1 MVLKQVVD
9 EELLPLLEVL
19 AEFRA
24 IKKTLSA
31 QAMSAFV
38 YIAIHERVLQTD
50 LEKDLRMSSASASRN
65 TDLLTDWDWHGKP
78 GPNLIKKEPD
88 PLMGNRT
95 VLSLTQRGE
104 RFALTLKRHL
114 YGT

>member
-9 EELLPLLEVL
+9 EDLLPLLEVM

-24 IKKTLSA
+24 LKQSIPA
-31 QAMSAFV
+31 QAIAAFV
-38 YIAIHERVLQTD
+38 YIAIHERVLMTD
-50 LEKDLRMSSASASRN
+50 LQKDLKMSSASASRN
-65 TDLLTDWDWHGKP
+65 TDMLSDWDWVGKP

-88 PLMGNRT
+88 PLMANRLI
-95 VLSLTQRGE
+95 LSLTPRGE
-104 RFALTLKRHL
+104 RFALTIKRIL